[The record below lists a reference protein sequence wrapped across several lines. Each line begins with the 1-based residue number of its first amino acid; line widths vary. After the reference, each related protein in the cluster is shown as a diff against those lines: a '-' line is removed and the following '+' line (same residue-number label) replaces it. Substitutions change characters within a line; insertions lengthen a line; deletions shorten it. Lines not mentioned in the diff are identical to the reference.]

1 MCINAWVTS
10 LDRKLRPFGSGW
22 GGDPRLEQGSGE
34 GRSHRGLVL
43 FSRLHLRLCI
53 PNSSEPSLRR
63 TESREPQ
70 AMGCR
75 KRRFWWR
82 EVRAGGAG
90 SNPARG
96 DHCWGSWQ
104 PGSSEP
110 SKDAKKG
117 GRGQRGGAKENCLA
131 GPVCQ
136 ACCPRPR
143 PTALEPV
150 PPLSTR
156 LALPATHTAKALPSR
171 PVSSCCPRCHCLG
184 RDVGQW
190 TGLETLCVAAT
201 PEERVLA
208 LIFQEVADSWGPSRL
223 LAVTGGGTGDI
234 LPAEQ

>member
-143 PTALEPV
+143 PLWS
-150 PPLSTR
+150 LF
-156 LALPATHTAKALPSR
+156 LPSPRGSPCLLPTLQR
-171 PVSSCCPRCHCLG
+171 PCPA
-184 RDVGQW
+184 GQSPPA
-190 TGLETLCVAAT
+190 VPAAT
-201 PEERVLA
+201 A
-208 LIFQEVADSWGPSRL
+208 WD
-223 LAVTGGGTGDI
+223 GTSVSGQD
-234 LPAEQ
+234 